1 MPIASFFALDGDEDT
16 VAILD
21 FSEGAFDKGQVL
33 LFKVCQI
40 GNYYFMLCLLKSR
53 LTPQAPKE
61 ESAVNTTKVWFV
73 SSSCRLTH

>member
-40 GNYYFMLCLLKSR
+40 GNYYVILYITQITIDSSGPEGRECSQHHKGWLFPR
-53 LTPQAPKE
+53 L
-61 ESAVNTTKVWFV
+61 AV
-73 SSSCRLTH
+73 